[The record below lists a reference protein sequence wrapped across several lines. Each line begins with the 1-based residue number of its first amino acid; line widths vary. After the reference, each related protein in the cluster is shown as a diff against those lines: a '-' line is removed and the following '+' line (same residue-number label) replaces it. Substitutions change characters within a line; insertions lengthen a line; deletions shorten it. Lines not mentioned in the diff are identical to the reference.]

1 MRQFDL
7 IVHLA
12 GEQVLP
18 LYMAIE
24 QYDCDRHVVIAT
36 ERTSPVFK
44 RLRDYYAPRGKT
56 FTDLRVTPYQ
66 LGTDTMSR
74 IIATV
79 QEMCG
84 SGSIGFNLTGGTKP
98 MFAVAFAACQKLKGI
113 PFYVETTGKTIDF
126 LAGNF
131 EREDLL
137 PNLTI
142 EACVEL
148 TGHRIRDAGEWA
160 DDPRRERY
168 RHVTNFLWS
177 HSRALASIYKKLSE
191 WTDKDKAGEPFDE
204 KNRRGNVVAKLDPPK
219 RGRLEI
225 AGHVKEFKNMPDFAS
240 YLCGGW
246 FEQYCYQRLEPLL
259 KSGQIKDMRIGF
271 IPGWDSEQV
280 DKDAQEF
287 DLVCTDGYTLT
298 IAECKAG
305 NVKQH
310 HLQKLEN
317 NVKRYGGAFGRG
329 ILLSVFPLTRSRTVV
344 NRIKDSDCITA
355 IAAGAVEHELQHRF
369 LSGKPGKIYS
379 QRFGRR

>member
-1 MRQFDL
+1 MRHFDL

-18 LYMAIE
+18 LYMAVE
-24 QYDCDRHVVIAT
+24 QYDCERHVVIAT
-36 ERTSPVFK
+36 ERTSSVFK
-44 RLRDYYAPRGKT
+44 RLRDYYAPRGKI
-56 FTDLRVTPYQ
+56 FKELRVTPYN

-168 RHVTNFLWS
+168 RNVTNFLWS
-177 HSRALASIYKKLSE
+177 HSRALANIYKNLSE
-191 WTDKDKAGEPFDE
+191 WTDNDKAGKPFHV
-204 KNRRGNVVAKLDPPK
+204 KNRRGNVVAELDTSK
-219 RGRLEI
+219 HGRLEI

-259 KSGQIKDMRIGF
+259 RSGQIKDMRIGF

-305 NVKQH
+305 NVKQQ

-329 ILLSVFPLTRSRTVV
+329 ILLSVFPLPRSRTVA
-344 NRIKDSDCITA
+344 NRIEDSDCITA
-355 IAAGAVEHELQHRF
+355 IAAGAVEHEFQHRF
-369 LSGKPGKIYS
+369 LSGKAGKIYS
-379 QRFGRR
+379 QRFRGR